1 MDTEKKRTI
10 RIGKRFDIASQ
21 CLVILSIVTFMIE
34 TSIELPPHIMHI
46 FDISE
51 VVIIFLFC
59 VEYIIRFYAAPNR
72 LGFVFSMYGLIDL
85 LAILPFVLFL
95 ELDLRSVRALRLFR
109 LFRIFRL
116 ARYTRVV
123 EIFQEAI
130 YNIKDEL
137 LIFCFATFLLLYV
150 SSVGIFHCE
159 SEIQPESFGTM
170 FQCFWWSVITLTTVG
185 YGDAYPITALGKV
198 FTSFIALM
206 GIGIVA
212 VPVGLITSSFI
223 DLANHR
229 KENNDSRRRSLGD
242 QRELD
247 NK

>member
-1 MDTEKKRTI
+1 MDTEKTQRTRRI

-21 CLVILSIVTFMIE
+21 CLVILSIFTFMIE
-34 TSIELPPHIMHI
+34 TSVDLSPSVMHL

-51 VVIIFLFC
+51 IIIIFLFC
-59 VEYIIRFYAAPNR
+59 LEYLLRLYAAPNR
-72 LGFVFSMYGLIDL
+72 MAFVFSLYGLIDL

-137 LIFCFATFLLLYV
+137 LIFCFATLLLLYV

-185 YGDAYPITALGKV
+185 YGDAYPVTALGKV

-229 KENNDSRRRSLGD
+229 KEKEDKIRGKSPEDL
-242 QRELD
+242 EE
-247 NK
+247 